1 MSTPV
6 LTTKLH
12 IPPSRPQVVRR
23 PRLMTRLDDGLGRPL
38 TVISAPAGSGKTT
51 LLSEWAAACA
61 RRRPKIPVAWLSL
74 DEEDSDLQR
83 FLVYLVSA
91 LQTIDAAIGQGLAA
105 ALQDLQPQP
114 ANAALTALVNAIAAC
129 EGSFALVLDD
139 YHRLDSRAVDG
150 AVAFLLEHQPPG
162 LHLVIATRED
172 PALPLARLR
181 ARGQL
186 IELRAAELRFTSTEA
201 AEFLQRVM
209 GVTLAERDV
218 AALEARTE
226 GWIAGL
232 QLAALSMQGRDDAAS
247 FIQAFAGSHRFVLDY
262 LAAEVIGQ
270 LPEQTRGFL
279 LETCLLDR
287 LCAPLCD
294 AVTGRNDAKEKLNS
308 LERSNLFLVPLDD
321 TRQWY
326 RYHQLF
332 ADVLQTHLNESQPG
346 RVAALHRRAS
356 AWYEHSGERPGAIRH
371 ALAAGD
377 LARAADLIEL
387 ALPDISRSRQ
397 FTLLLSWL
405 KMLPDELVRTRPV
418 LSTGYALTSMACG
431 EMGSVAQRLS
441 DAERWLE
448 TAAAAPEH
456 ARPAGMV
463 VVDEDEFRRLPGRVP
478 LIQAGQ
484 ALARGDVTAAAAY
497 ARRARDHAAEDDRL
511 TRGGAATQLGLAAWT
526 VGDLETAARMTGEGL
541 ADLRLAGYHSPAI
554 GGAITLAD
562 IQIGLGRL
570 RDARA
575 TYEQGLGWATQPG
588 SRVRQGAADM
598 HVGLAALHYEHND
611 LEAAEQ
617 CLLTSQALGE
627 LAALPQN
634 PYRWR
639 AALAHLRAARGDP
652 DSALA
657 LLDEAERVFDGNFSP
672 NVRPIAA
679 RRARLW
685 AAHGRLNE
693 ALRWASAQGL
703 TVDDELT
710 YLREFEHITLAR
722 ILLARGHG
730 NRASLAEALGL
741 LDRLL
746 KAAEAGSRIGTVI
759 EILALQAL
767 AHHAQGAL
775 PDALVPLQRALALAE
790 PEGYARL
797 FIDEGPGLEQLLREA
812 RARGILPDYT
822 GGLLAAFG
830 AEPPMLK
837 DGSPR
842 EPHSPL
848 VEPLS
853 PRELEVLQLIAQGLT
868 NHAIGE
874 RLCLALDTVKGHNRR
889 IFEKLQVQR
898 RTEAVARARALGLI

>member
-6 LTTKLH
+6 LTTKLY
-12 IPPSRPQVVRR
+12 IPPSRPQVVLR
-23 PRLMTRLDDGLGRPL
+23 PRLMARLDDGLGRPL

-51 LLSEWAAACA
+51 LLSEWVAAGA
-61 RRRPKIPVAWLSL
+61 RRRPKVPVAWLSL
-74 DEEDSDLQR
+74 DEEDGDLQR

-91 LQTIDAAIGQGLAA
+91 LQTIDPTIGQGLMA
-105 ALQDLQPQP
+105 ALQDLQPRP
-114 ANAALTALVNAIAAC
+114 ANAALTALANDIAAF
-129 EGSFALVLDD
+129 EGPFALVLDD
-139 YHRLDSRAVDG
+139 YHRVDSRPVDR

-186 IELRAAELRFTSTEA
+186 IELRAAELRFTSAEA

-209 GVTLAERDV
+209 GLTLAERDV

-232 QLAALSMQGRDDAAS
+232 QLAALSMQGRGDAAS

-262 LAAEVIGQ
+262 LVAEVIGQ
-270 LPEQTRGFL
+270 LPDQIRDFL

-294 AVTGRNDAKEKLNS
+294 AVTGRDDAKEKLNI
-308 LERSNLFLVPLDD
+308 LERSNLFLIPLDD
-321 TRQWY
+321 TRRWY

-332 ADVLQTHLNESQPG
+332 ADVLQTHLNESQPE

-356 AWYEHSGERPGAIRH
+356 AWYERGGERPDAIRH

-387 ALPDISRSRQ
+387 ALPAISLSRQ
-397 FTLLLSWL
+397 FMMLLGWL
-405 KMLPDELVRTRPV
+405 KMLPDELVRARPV

-431 EMGSVAQRLS
+431 EMGCVEQRLS

-448 TAAAAPEH
+448 TTPAASVH

-478 LIQAGQ
+478 LIRAGQ
-484 ALARGDVTAAAAY
+484 ALARGDVAATVAY
-497 ARRARDHAAEDDRL
+497 ARRARDRAAEDDRL
-511 TRGGAATQLGLAAWT
+511 TRGGAVTQLGLAAWT
-526 VGDLETAARMTGEGL
+526 VGDLEMARRVTAEGL
-541 ADLRLAGYHSPAI
+541 SDLRLAGYLSPAI

-562 IQIGLGRL
+562 IQITLGCL

-575 TYEQGLGWATQPG
+575 TYERALGWATQPG

-611 LEAAEQ
+611 LAAAEQ
-617 CLLTSQALGE
+617 RLLTSQTLGE
-627 LAALPQN
+627 LAAMPQN

-639 AALAHLRAARGDP
+639 AAMARIRAARGDP
-652 DSALA
+652 DGALA
-657 LLDEAERVFDGNFSP
+657 LLDEAERVYDGNFSP

-703 TVDDELT
+703 TADDELT
-710 YLREFEHITLAR
+710 YLREFEHLTPAR
-722 ILLARGHG
+722 ILLVRGHG
-730 NRASLAEALGL
+730 DRASLSEALGL

-746 KAAEAGSRIGTVI
+746 KAAEAGSRQGSVI
-759 EILALQAL
+759 EILALRAL

-775 PDALVPLQRALALAE
+775 PDALVSLQRALALAE
-790 PEGYARL
+790 PESYARL
-797 FIDEGPGLEQLLREA
+797 LIDEGPGMELLLREA
-812 RARGILPDYT
+812 SARGILPDYT

-830 AEPPMLK
+830 AEPPTPK

-842 EPHSPL
+842 EARSPL

-874 RLCLALDTVKGHNRR
+874 RLFLALDTVKGHNRR

-898 RTEAVARARALGLI
+898 RTEAVARARVLGLL